1 MRWPRN
7 EQLHDGVGYRGG
19 HRHGSA
25 LVVAPMTEPK
35 SFAER
40 LDAAQDGKE
49 WGLVIQDMFA
59 ALDQAKVAIDNA
71 AAALEELD
79 DE

>member
-1 MRWPRN
+1 M
-7 EQLHDGVGYRGG
+7 D
-19 HRHGSA
+19 
-25 LVVAPMTEPK
+25 EPK

-49 WGLVIQDMFA
+49 WGLVIQDMFKCLA
-59 ALDQAKVAIDNA
+59 DAKVAIDNA
-71 AAALEELD
+71 AAALMEVEAEMGGD

>member
-1 MRWPRN
+1 
-7 EQLHDGVGYRGG
+7 V
-19 HRHGSA
+19 S
-25 LVVAPMTEPK
+25 EPK

-59 ALDQAKVAIDNA
+59 ALAEAKVAIDNA
-71 AAALEELD
+71 GAFLKEVESDLGGD
-79 DE
+79 DG